1 MLGPLVLD
9 RVGGEVH
16 RTDVVGVDQCAPG
29 ERAVELGEELP
40 EPGSLSH
47 AVGDSAVLRLGTGA
61 GDDWLA
67 LGRPRHQVAA

>member
-9 RVGGEVH
+9 RVGGEVP
-16 RTDVVGVDQCAPG
+16 RTDIVTVDQCAPG
-29 ERAVELGEELP
+29 ERDVELGEELS

-47 AVGDSAVLRLGTGA
+47 AVGYSTVLRLGTGA
-61 GDDWLA
+61 GDDRLA